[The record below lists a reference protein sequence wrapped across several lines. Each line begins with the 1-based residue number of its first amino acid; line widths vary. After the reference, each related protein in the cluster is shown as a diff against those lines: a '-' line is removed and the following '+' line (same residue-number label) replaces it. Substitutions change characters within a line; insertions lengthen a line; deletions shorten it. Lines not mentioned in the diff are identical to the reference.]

1 MTQKHIAIAA
11 FSLCA
16 MALSGALA
24 GCSSQPHAASAPPET
39 ERNLAVIVARRTTVP
54 DWLEAV
60 GTVRAAQTSE
70 VASQV
75 MGNIVEM
82 RAQEG
87 DRVGAGQVLA
97 ILDDTQARAAVDRA
111 AAGVTAAKNEVA
123 AGDSDLALAQATLT
137 RYQQLYEK
145 KSVSPQEF
153 DEIKAR
159 FDSATARRDI
169 ARAGESQATAALT
182 QAQTALGYTRIRAP
196 FAGMVTEKKADVGA
210 LASPGMPI
218 FTIEDTRAYRL
229 EATVDERDIHFVRL
243 GQSAPVTIDGLEN
256 AQLTGKLVQIIPAAD
271 PASHSVL
278 VKIQLPADA
287 RLRSG
292 LFGRAHFARGERQ
305 ALLIPQTA
313 IVERGQIQGVYVLD
327 ANQVAGLRYIT
338 LGPGAGE
345 DVEVLSGLQDGDK
358 VVAAP
363 GDNELSGKRIAALP

>member
-1 MTQKHIAIAA
+1 MIQKKFATTAL
-11 FSLCA
+11 FLCA
-16 MALSGALA
+16 MALDGALA
-24 GCSSQPHAASAPPET
+24 GCSSQPPAATAPPET
-39 ERNLAVIVARRTTVP
+39 VRNLAVAVAHKTTVP

-87 DRVGAGQVLA
+87 DRVSGGQVLA
-97 ILDDTQARAAVDRA
+97 ILDDTQARAAVERA
-111 AAGVTAAKNEVA
+111 AAAVTAAKNEVA
-123 AGDSDLALAQATLT
+123 AAESDLALAQATQA

-159 FDSATARRDI
+159 FDSATARRDM

-196 FAGMVTEKKADVGA
+196 FAGVVTQKKADVGT
-210 LASPGMPI
+210 LASPGTPL

-229 EATVDERDIHFVRL
+229 EATVDESDIHLVRA

-256 AQLTGKLVQIIPAAD
+256 AQLTGKLMQIVPAAD
-271 PASHSVL
+271 PASRSVL
-278 VKIQLPADA
+278 VKIELPADA

-305 ALLIPQTA
+305 ALLIPRGA
-313 IVERGQIQGVYVLD
+313 VVERGQIQGVYVLD
-327 ANQVAGLRYIT
+327 ATQVAGLRYIT
-338 LGPGAGE
+338 LGPSAGE
-345 DVEVLSGLQDGDK
+345 NVEVLSGLQDGDK
-358 VVAAP
+358 LVAAP